1 MSRAKCRAPAL
12 AATAIAAKPQKPHL
26 PRSAARITRRTA
38 RPSRQ
43 RSRPAV
49 VVASSD
55 VHFAAR
61 EPSGTVTIL
70 TGDFDKLRRGDEVY
84 YVEDVG
90 NTGPMAT
97 KVCVNRE

>member
-1 MSRAKCRAPAL
+1 
-12 AATAIAAKPQKPHL
+12 
-26 PRSAARITRRTA
+26 
-38 RPSRQ
+38 
-43 RSRPAV
+43 V

-55 VHFAAR
+55 VHPAAR

-90 NTGPMAT
+90 DTGPMAT
-97 KVCVNRE
+97 KVWLKRK

>member
-1 MSRAKCRAPAL
+1 
-12 AATAIAAKPQKPHL
+12 
-26 PRSAARITRRTA
+26 
-38 RPSRQ
+38 
-43 RSRPAV
+43 V

-55 VHFAAR
+55 VHPAAR

-90 NTGPMAT
+90 DTGPMAT
-97 KVCVNRE
+97 KVCVKRE